1 MSALKNET
9 HNLTQNYNRL
19 NTDFK
24 MAERNVALLTA
35 DKTTLQQQA
44 GRVEGLERE
53 LHQAKWQVTNL
64 EQQLQSQVADLNFR
78 LTQAQSQAQ
87 QAHAQVQQVQ
97 AQAQAQVQQVHAQ
110 AQAQA
115 QQAQSRALSMPL
127 PMPMSMPPPQPMPTY
142 SPAYVPPPP
151 PVRNNPPA
159 QQYGGYQLAPSY
171 NSNYNNS
178 APSLSALA
186 ASTGFNAASSYSAP
200 YGGYPG
206 SSSSSSGNPNSA
218 HKRAASNPVVDSTAS
233 APFGTAGKSPF
244 ANEVTSAQ
252 INHVFDDLDRRLT
265 SMMTEKTTLQDES
278 ERYIRSICLLCSSI
292 FSSLSPSPPF

>member
-1 MSALKNET
+1 MNNILLVCLIQVSALKNET

-24 MAERNVALLTA
+24 LAERNNSILTA
-35 DKTTLQQQA
+35 DKATLQQQA

-64 EQQLQSQVADLNFR
+64 EQQLQSQTADSNFR
-78 LTQAQSQAQ
+78 LAQAQSQI
-87 QAHAQVQQVQ
+87 QQVQ

-110 AQAQA
+110 AHAAQQAA

-127 PMPMSMPPPQPMPTY
+127 PMPMSMPPPPQPMPTY

-151 PVRNNPPA
+151 QPARSNPPA
-159 QQYGGYQLAPSY
+159 QYGGYQPSPSY
-171 NSNYNNS
+171 GSSYSGNTSS
-178 APSLSALA
+178 APSLSSLA
-186 ASTGFNAASSYSAP
+186 ASSGFNPSANYNTPAYSNSA
-200 YGGYPG
+200 YP
-206 SSSSSSGNPNSA
+206 SSSSGSA
-218 HKRAASNPVVDSTAS
+218 HKRAASNPVVDSTVS

-265 SMMTEKTTLQDES
+265 SMMTEKTALQDES
-278 ERYIRSICLLCSSI
+278 ERYALHCIC
-292 FSSLSPSPPF
+292 